1 MFMGS
6 QIHSTAIVSPESHLG
21 NQCTVGA
28 YAIVEDGVT
37 MGEKCDIEAHAV
49 IKKGTVLGNA
59 VRVGH
64 FSVLGGDPQHLKFD
78 RSIDSI
84 VKVSNDVRIG
94 EGVTIHRSMYANGV
108 TKIGARC
115 FLMGHCHVGHDGELG
130 DEVILANGALLGGH
144 VSVGDF
150 TFIGGG
156 AGIHQFIRIGAGA
169 MIGGL
174 AEVSRDVPPHVTVAG
189 RNQSCGLNLT
199 GIKRRKISEE
209 ETKALKYA
217 YRQVLMKGGNP
228 TEIATNCITEQIIK
242 VSPKAKEFV
251 EFFLTESRGFIRSR
265 SLLVKS

>member
-6 QIHSTAIVSPESHLG
+6 QIHSTAIVSPKSHLG
-21 NQCTVGA
+21 NRCKVGA

-37 MGEKCDIEAHAV
+37 IGEKCDIEAHAV
-49 IKKGTVLGNA
+49 IKKGTVLGNN

-84 VKVSNDVRIG
+84 VQVSNDVRIG

-115 FLMGHCHVGHDGELG
+115 FLMGHCHVGHDGELR

-156 AGIHQFIRIGAGA
+156 AGIHQFIRIGGGA

-199 GIKRRKISEE
+199 GIKRRKISKE
-209 ETKALKYA
+209 ETRALKYA

-242 VSPKAKEFV
+242 ENPKAKEFV

>member
-1 MFMGS
+1 MG
-6 QIHSTAIVSPESHLG
+6 
-21 NQCTVGA
+21 N
-28 YAIVEDGVT
+28 D
-37 MGEKCDIEAHAV
+37 
-49 IKKGTVLGNA
+49 

>member
-6 QIHSTAIVSPESHLG
+6 QIHSTAIVSPKSNLG
-21 NQCTVGA
+21 NQCKVGA
-28 YAIVEDGVT
+28 YAIVEEGVT
-37 MGEKCDIEAHAV
+37 IGEKCDIEAHAI
-49 IKKGTVLGNA
+49 IKKGTVLGND

-64 FSVLGGDPQHLKFD
+64 FSVLGGDPQHLEFD

-84 VKVSNDVRIG
+84 VRIANDVRIG
-94 EGVTIHRSMYANGV
+94 EGVTIHRSMYVRGA

-115 FLMGHCHVGHDGELG
+115 FLMGNCHVGHDGELG
-130 DEVILANGALLGGH
+130 DDVILANGALLGGH

-156 AGIHQFIRIGAGA
+156 AGIHQFTRIGGGA

-174 AEVSRDVPPHVTVAG
+174 AEVSRDVPPNVTVAG

-199 GIKRRKISEE
+199 GIKRRRISND

-228 TEIATNCITEQIIK
+228 TVIATNCINEQIVK
-242 VSPKAKEFV
+242 ANPKAKEFV
-251 EFFLTESRGFIRSR
+251 EFFLTESKGFIRSR
-265 SLLVKS
+265 SVLTKP

>member
-1 MFMGS
+1 
-6 QIHSTAIVSPESHLG
+6 
-21 NQCTVGA
+21 VGA

-49 IKKGTVLGNA
+49 IKKGTVLGND

-251 EFFLTESRGFIRSR
+251 EFFLRESRGFIRSR